1 MFVTVFYGILDVNTG
16 EVNYCNAGHNP
27 PYLLKSNG
35 QVEALPM
42 SQDPMVGAIDGIEY
56 HESSVQLAKGD
67 ALVMFTDGV
76 TEAMDSECR
85 EFGEERLESTLAAVT
100 SYSCQ
105 QIIEAVRADVA
116 TFVGEAEQSD
126 DITVLALKRI

>member
-1 MFVTVFYGILDVNTG
+1 
-16 EVNYCNAGHNP
+16 
-27 PYLLKSNG
+27 
-35 QVEALPM
+35 M

-85 EFGEERLESTLAAVT
+85 EFGEERLESTLATVT